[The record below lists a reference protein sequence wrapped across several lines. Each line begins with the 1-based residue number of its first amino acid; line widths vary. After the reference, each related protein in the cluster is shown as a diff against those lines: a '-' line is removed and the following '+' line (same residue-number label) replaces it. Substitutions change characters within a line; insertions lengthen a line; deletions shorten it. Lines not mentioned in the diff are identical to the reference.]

1 MSREVANR
9 GFKLLG
15 IIIFVFFVISCFFP
29 LWWSTSS
36 ITNLKMIYPRFGFII
51 YFYSNYVW
59 LLHLI
64 ITVAFLWIYLNR
76 KYNLYFRLFSSKAWN
91 FLSQDVLMN
100 RVFVSTLFFRLLAL
114 IYLIAFSSLLW
125 QIELV
130 SEDGLIPY
138 KEFVEKTYLQ
148 EGFAFFTYPSVF
160 WVSQSNWFIYFILI
174 LSIIVSIYSIL
185 VKQKSILYFLLWFFY
200 LSVVTFGRD
209 LFQFPWD
216 TFLLEIGFLGAIAL
230 VSINRFKNLPRL
242 VLYALLLLFF
252 RQWLS
257 MSMAKWLWSDPAW
270 HDLTYMKYY
279 WLNNPSPSP
288 LAWYMYR
295 LPMSMQKLITAL
307 SLILELA
314 IPITM
319 LFGRRGR
326 QIAFFISLF
335 ISLFIQFTGN
345 FGFFNLLTVVLGLW
359 CLDDRFF
366 KRKLQIKIENSVPE
380 SDKTRKYNLFSLSMV
395 SLIITFNLYY
405 IANLFVKQDN
415 HASCLNYS
423 LVQKKGESRWKTA
436 SLFHETGNI
445 FSRFRIVSPHG
456 VFKAIPKSRIHT
468 EIWIKT
474 KGKDWRK
481 LKLVKGNDLLDFSFS
496 APFMNR
502 LTFNFYYHSY
512 GLDFRSGLTNV
523 NPSTYKLNSWMHNLI
538 NGINKGSGD
547 IDQLI
552 NVNKK
557 EKVEKTIIIQSL
569 YIPDSFN
576 NKFRHKKDLDTVL
589 IIPGQYFH
597 TPFFSLENTRH
608 IFIEKQN

>member
-1 MSREVANR
+1 
-9 GFKLLG
+9 
-15 IIIFVFFVISCFFP
+15 
-29 LWWSTSS
+29 
-36 ITNLKMIYPRFGFII
+36 
-51 YFYSNYVW
+51 
-59 LLHLI
+59 
-64 ITVAFLWIYLNR
+64 
-76 KYNLYFRLFSSKAWN
+76 
-91 FLSQDVLMN
+91 MN